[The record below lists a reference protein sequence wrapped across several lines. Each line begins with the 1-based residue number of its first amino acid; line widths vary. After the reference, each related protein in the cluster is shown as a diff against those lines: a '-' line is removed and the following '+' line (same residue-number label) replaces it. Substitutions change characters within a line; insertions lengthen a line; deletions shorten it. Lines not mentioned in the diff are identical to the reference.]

1 MNSYTRPRN
10 QEAPL
15 NAEATPRSWD
25 LNEIAAR
32 LPHAGTEPE
41 SEPGAQKKKKG
52 VMSKLGGL
60 HLFPKKKLAEV
71 EASNRGAAV
80 AAAAMPEHVHLFGT
94 SREEAA
100 AADVDTLLV
109 IMIDATLPV
118 PKRVDAAKAISTLV
132 QRVAREVG
140 ATAEPAADSIK
151 DGSLALRLVDVLG
164 AVSEPPVQAALC
176 HAIWLLAVEDRVKDA
191 LAGGGGILY
200 LGALLSSSDPT
211 VQQEVTLLLITV
223 ITTETACQ
231 QLVAADGV
239 RPLLALISLPERELP
254 NVAQTRSCALHLISR
269 ICAHNGA
276 PALLAAGAAVPV
288 IREMMRAAM
297 IANWTGRTGSADAVD
312 SRAAAEASKDA
323 GQALSVLA
331 AFGAIGDSGVEAVRH
346 AVRQASALPALVALL
361 ACRQEEVH
369 KAAATILALL
379 DPTDK
384 AQLTVLENSG
394 GITLLCETLVST
406 SAAEATHLQAMQAL
420 ATLSAAPTSAVAI
433 AEYPRALATY
443 VNIIVAPPTET
454 AKAAALTTL
463 ANLSSL
469 GALSLEPL
477 RSLPFQSALAGVI
490 MATKGRAHG
499 GAQTEARTAALGLL
513 AKVSEDR
520 LCRRELVLL
529 NLPPALSMAI
539 SEGGEGARHATH
551 ALSHFAADDTFR
563 LQLASWGALPPL
575 AQQLSA
581 STQLDARTRAMAL
594 SALANF
600 SYVDPTALSAVP
612 GVLATLG
619 RLLFEQDAAVLT
631 MALTALSNLVGFAET
646 VAPALLAAGTPRA
659 VHALLSHNDHHVVE
673 QSLATLLKLSG
684 DRALAGA
691 FVEVPGAI
699 TSVVFLIGSS
709 ALAQAGA
716 VPLLIVH
723 MSASEPNAA
732 VPLAAALG
740 AMLESWPEAR
750 GAALEAGGAAA
761 LGTALLGCT
770 EADGRTVLALTLAAV
785 VRGDVGAA
793 QAACGWQG
801 IIAVLVAAAATV
813 STPLRELAAAAEP
826 GLAAAVAGASPKA
839 PGTAQPA
846 AAPAVGEAVTKPKPL
861 VGPQA
866 VKMLA
871 YDDEKP
877 QPVRTSLKSR
887 PAATDLD

>member
-1 MNSYTRPRN
+1 M
-10 QEAPL
+10 
-15 NAEATPRSWD
+15 
-25 LNEIAAR
+25 
-32 LPHAGTEPE
+32 
-41 SEPGAQKKKKG
+41 
-52 VMSKLGGL
+52 
-60 HLFPKKKLAEV
+60 
-71 EASNRGAAV
+71 
-80 AAAAMPEHVHLFGT
+80 
-94 SREEAA
+94 
-100 AADVDTLLV
+100 
-109 IMIDATLPV
+109 
-118 PKRVDAAKAISTLV
+118 
-132 QRVAREVG
+132 
-140 ATAEPAADSIK
+140 
-151 DGSLALRLVDVLG
+151 
-164 AVSEPPVQAALC
+164 
-176 HAIWLLAVEDRVKDA
+176 
-191 LAGGGGILY
+191 
-200 LGALLSSSDPT
+200 
-211 VQQEVTLLLITV
+211 QQEVTLLLITV

-499 GAQTEARTAALGLL
+499 GAHTEARTAALGLL

-709 ALAQAGA
+709 EPNAAVPLAAALGAMLESRPEARGAALEAGGAAALGTALLGCTEADGRLVLALTLAAVVRGDWDAIYAACGWPAVLAVLNVHVAAKAAAAQKGMLEAFLGSDPRSEALHKASAQGTAALLARQGAAREALGADPTAVRFVAHTLGACTSDEALVADGTFALGTAYAIVLLLGCAASRKYVGTEYAAEGLHATRQLATNPKLAGALAQAGA

-887 PAATDLD
+887 PAANDLD

>member
-1 MNSYTRPRN
+1 M
-10 QEAPL
+10 
-15 NAEATPRSWD
+15 
-25 LNEIAAR
+25 
-32 LPHAGTEPE
+32 
-41 SEPGAQKKKKG
+41 
-52 VMSKLGGL
+52 
-60 HLFPKKKLAEV
+60 
-71 EASNRGAAV
+71 
-80 AAAAMPEHVHLFGT
+80 
-94 SREEAA
+94 
-100 AADVDTLLV
+100 
-109 IMIDATLPV
+109 
-118 PKRVDAAKAISTLV
+118 
-132 QRVAREVG
+132 
-140 ATAEPAADSIK
+140 
-151 DGSLALRLVDVLG
+151 
-164 AVSEPPVQAALC
+164 
-176 HAIWLLAVEDRVKDA
+176 
-191 LAGGGGILY
+191 
-200 LGALLSSSDPT
+200 
-211 VQQEVTLLLITV
+211 QQEVALLLITV

-239 RPLLALISLPERELP
+239 RPLLALLAGGSELP
-254 NVAQTRSCALHLISR
+254 NMAQTRSCALHLISR

-288 IREMMRAAM
+288 MREMMRAAM
-297 IANWTGRTGSADAVD
+297 IANWTGSADAVD

-323 GQALSVLA
+323 GQALSALA

-384 AQLTVLENSG
+384 MQLTELENSG

-406 SAAEATHLQAMQAL
+406 SAAGATHLQAMQTL

-433 AEYPRALATY
+433 AEYPRALATC

-477 RSLPFQSALAGVI
+477 RSQPFLSALAAVTLAAVTMGSR
-490 MATKGRAHG
+490 GRPH
-499 GAQTEARTAALGLL
+499 TEARTAALGLL

-520 LCRRELVLL
+520 VCRRELVLL
-529 NLPPALSMAI
+529 NLPPAFSMAI
-539 SEGGEGARHATH
+539 GEGGEGARHATH
-551 ALSHFAADDTFR
+551 ALSHFAADETFR
-563 LQLASWGALPPL
+563 LQLASWGALSPL

-581 STQLDARTRAMAL
+581 TTQPDARTRAMAL
-594 SALANF
+594 SALANY
-600 SYVDPTALSAVP
+600 SYVDPTALSIVP

-631 MALTALSNLVGFAET
+631 MALTALSNLVGVAET
-646 VAPALLAAGTPRA
+646 VAPALLAAGTPQA
-659 VHALLSHNDHHVVE
+659 VHALLSHADHHVVE
-673 QSLATLLKLSG
+673 QALTTLLKLSG
-684 DRALAGA
+684 ERALAGA
-691 FVEVPGAI
+691 FAEVPGAI
-699 TSVVFLIGSS
+699 TSVVFLIGASEPNGAVPLAAALGAMLES
-709 ALAQAGA
+709 WPEARGAALEAGGAAALGTALLGCTEADGRLALALTLAAVVHGDWDAVYAACGWPAVLAVLNVHVAAKAAAAQKGMMDAFLASNPRSEALHKASAEGTAALLARQGAAREALSADPTALRFVAHTLGACMSDEAVADGTFALGTAYAIVLLLGCAASRKYVGTEYAAEGLHATRQLATNPKLAGALAQAGA
-716 VPLLIVH
+716 VPLLVLH
-723 MSASEPNAA
+723 MSASEPNGA

-801 IIAVLVAAAATV
+801 IVAVLVAAAATV
-813 STPLRELAAAAEP
+813 STPLRELAAAVEP
-826 GLAAAVAGASPKA
+826 GLTAAVAGASPKA

-846 AAPAVGEAVTKPKPL
+846 AAPAAGEAVTKPKSL

-866 VKMLA
+866 VHMYA
-871 YDDEKP
+871 YDDDKP
-877 QPVRTSLKSR
+877 QVVRTSLKSR

>member
-1 MNSYTRPRN
+1 M
-10 QEAPL
+10 
-15 NAEATPRSWD
+15 
-25 LNEIAAR
+25 
-32 LPHAGTEPE
+32 
-41 SEPGAQKKKKG
+41 
-52 VMSKLGGL
+52 
-60 HLFPKKKLAEV
+60 
-71 EASNRGAAV
+71 
-80 AAAAMPEHVHLFGT
+80 
-94 SREEAA
+94 
-100 AADVDTLLV
+100 
-109 IMIDATLPV
+109 
-118 PKRVDAAKAISTLV
+118 
-132 QRVAREVG
+132 
-140 ATAEPAADSIK
+140 
-151 DGSLALRLVDVLG
+151 
-164 AVSEPPVQAALC
+164 
-176 HAIWLLAVEDRVKDA
+176 
-191 LAGGGGILY
+191 
-200 LGALLSSSDPT
+200 
-211 VQQEVTLLLITV
+211 QQEVTLLLITV

-254 NVAQTRSCALHLISR
+254 NAAQTRSCALHLISR

-288 IREMMRAAM
+288 MREMMRAAM
-297 IANWTGRTGSADAVD
+297 IANWTGSADAVD

-477 RSLPFQSALAGVI
+477 RSQPFLSALAAVTLAAVTMGSR
-490 MATKGRAHG
+490 GRPH
-499 GAQTEARTAALGLL
+499 TEARTAALGLL

-520 LCRRELVLL
+520 VCRRELVLL
-529 NLPPALSMAI
+529 NLPPAFSMAI
-539 SEGGEGARHATH
+539 GEGGEGARHATH
-551 ALSHFAADDTFR
+551 ALSHFAADETFR
-563 LQLASWGALPPL
+563 LQLASWGALSPL

-581 STQLDARTRAMAL
+581 TTQPDARTRAMAL
-594 SALANF
+594 SALANY
-600 SYVDPTALSAVP
+600 SYVDPTALSIVP

-631 MALTALSNLVGFAET
+631 MALTALSNLVGVAET
-646 VAPALLAAGTPRA
+646 VAPALLAAGTPQA
-659 VHALLSHNDHHVVE
+659 VHALLSHADHHVVE
-673 QSLATLLKLSG
+673 QALTTLLKLSG
-684 DRALAGA
+684 ERALAGA
-691 FVEVPGAI
+691 FAEVPGAI
-699 TSVVFLIGSS
+699 TSVVFLIG
-709 ALAQAGA
+709 
-716 VPLLIVH
+716 
-723 MSASEPNAA
+723 ASEPNGA

-801 IIAVLVAAAATV
+801 IVAVLVAAAATV
-813 STPLRELAAAAEP
+813 STPLRELAAAVEP
-826 GLAAAVAGASPKA
+826 GLTAAVAGASPKA

-846 AAPAVGEAVTKPKPL
+846 AAPAAGEAVTKPKSL

-866 VKMLA
+866 VKMLT